1 MRGRRNRV
9 NDKSDLSH
17 GFTRIDTDRSVSI
30 RMNPWL
36 RFAEMCRMIDQSSK
50 ETLLNAAV
58 SHWMHDLAAQGI
70 ITTDDE
76 LNVVQWNHWME
87 ENTGKRANVVIGN
100 NLLQLFPELT
110 ERRLDRNYK
119 WALEGQVRVLSQAL
133 HGYLLSMPVL
143 SSEHGYTQMQQA
155 VRISPLSNEGRVIGT
170 LTIIEDV
177 TERVAREAELQAQIE
192 ARSRLLSSEKLA
204 RSEAERA
211 NRLKDEFLATISHEL
226 RNPLNAI
233 MGWAHMLRLGKL
245 TDANTERAVETIYRN
260 AKSQAQLVADLL
272 DVSRIISGKLRLD
285 VGAVDLLFVVN
296 AAIDSIRPAA
306 DAKGIRLQTTLDP
319 TAGPISGDADRLQQ
333 IVWNLLTNAVKFT
346 PRGGRI
352 QVKAQRIDSH
362 VEIVVSDSGV
372 GISKEFLP
380 YVFDRFRQADAT
392 STRIHGGLGLGLSI
406 VRQLVDL
413 HGGSISVESEG
424 EGKGATF
431 TITLP
436 FVGVV
441 SNLKEAEP
449 SHPIHSDDM
458 ISFEGLPSL
467 QGLKVLV
474 VDDEADTRELIRE
487 VLKECGSEVITSRS
501 VAEALEALEQ
511 HKPDILISDLG
522 MPDEDGYSLIS
533 KIRALPSERGGH
545 IPAAALTAYARAE
558 DRMRVLR
565 SGFQF
570 HLPKPVDSAELVT
583 VVASLAGRAYK

>member
-1 MRGRRNRV
+1 MTQT
-9 NDKSDLSH
+9 S
-17 GFTRIDTDRSVSI
+17 T
-30 RMNPWL
+30 
-36 RFAEMCRMIDQSSK
+36 K

-58 SHWMHDLAAQGI
+58 LHWMHDLAAQGI
-70 ITTDDE
+70 VTTDRE
-76 LNVVQWNHWME
+76 LNVVEWNHWME
-87 ENTGKRANVVIGN
+87 EHTGKRAHDVIGN
-100 NLLQLFPELT
+100 NLLELFPELI
-110 ERRLDRNYK
+110 ERRLDRHYK

-133 HGYLLSMPVL
+133 HGYLISMPVV
-143 SSEHGYTQMQQA
+143 SSEHGYAQMQQA
-155 VRISPLSNEGRVIGT
+155 VRISPLSHEGCVIGT

-245 TDANTERAVETIYRN
+245 TEANAERAVETIYRN

-285 VGAVDLLFVVN
+285 VRTVDLIYIIN

-306 DAKGIRLQTTLDP
+306 EAKGIRLQTLLDP
-319 TAGPISGDADRLQQ
+319 AAGPISGDADRLQQ

-346 PRGGRI
+346 AKGGRI
-352 QVKAQRIDSH
+352 QVKVQRVDSH
-362 VEIVVSDSGV
+362 AEIVVSDSGV

-380 YVFDRFRQADAT
+380 YVFDRFRQADA
-392 STRIHGGLGLGLSI
+392 SITRTHGGLGLGLSI

-413 HGGSISVESEG
+413 HGGSVSVHSEG
-424 EGKGATF
+424 EGKGTTF

-441 SNLKEAEP
+441 NNQNEAE
-449 SHPIHSDDM
+449 SVHPQSEEV
-458 ISFEGLPSL
+458 ISFDGLPSL

-487 VLKECGSEVITSRS
+487 VLKECGSEVITSNS
-501 VAEALEALEQ
+501 AADALIALEE

-533 KIRALPSERGGH
+533 KIRALPDERGGQ

-583 VVASLAGRAYK
+583 VVASLAGRAYQS

>member
-1 MRGRRNRV
+1 MKVKG
-9 NDKSDLSH
+9 
-17 GFTRIDTDRSVSI
+17 
-30 RMNPWL
+30 
-36 RFAEMCRMIDQSSK
+36 SK

-58 SHWMHDLAAQGI
+58 LHWMHDLAAQGI
-70 ITTDDE
+70 ITTDSE
-76 LNVVQWNHWME
+76 LQVVEWNHWME
-87 ENTGKRANVVIGN
+87 EHTGKRASEVIGQ
-100 NLLQLFPELT
+100 NLLELFPELVQ
-110 ERRLDRNYK
+110 RRLDRHYK

-133 HGYLLSMPVL
+133 HSYLIAMPQV
-143 SSEHGYTQMQQA
+143 SGEYVCEQMQQA
-155 VRISPLSNEGRVIGT
+155 VRISPLSYEGRVIGT

-177 TERVAREAELQAQIE
+177 TERVAREAALQAQIE
-192 ARSRLLSSEKLA
+192 ERSLLLSSEKLA
-204 RSEAERA
+204 RNEAERA

-233 MGWAHMLRLGKL
+233 LGWAHMMRLGKL
-245 TDANTERAVETIYRN
+245 NAANMERAIETIYRN
-260 AKSQAQLVADLL
+260 AKSQTQLVADLL

-285 VGAVDLLFVVN
+285 VRTVDLLSIVT

-306 DAKGIRLQTTLDP
+306 EAKSIRLQTMLDP
-319 TAGPISGDADRLQQ
+319 AAGPISGDADRLQQ

-346 PRGGRI
+346 PKGGRI
-352 QVKAQRIDSH
+352 QVKVQRINSH
-362 VEIVVSDSGV
+362 VEIVVSDSGI

-392 STRIHGGLGLGLSI
+392 ITRTHGGLGLGLSI
-406 VRQLVDL
+406 VHQLVGL
-413 HGGSISVESEG
+413 HGGNVSVKSEG

-441 SNLKEAEP
+441 TSPPEETEAV
-449 SHPIHSDDM
+449 HPTHSDEL

-474 VDDEADTRELIRE
+474 VDDEQDTRELIEE
-487 VLKECGSEVITSRS
+487 VLKECGSEVITSCS
-501 VAEALEALEQ
+501 AADALVALQ
-511 HKPDILISDLG
+511 QQKPDILISDLG

-533 KIRALPSERGGH
+533 KIRALPAEQGGL

-558 DRMRVLR
+558 DRLRVLR

-583 VVASLAGRAYK
+583 VVASLSGRAYKAPNR

>member
-1 MRGRRNRV
+1 M
-9 NDKSDLSH
+9 
-17 GFTRIDTDRSVSI
+17 TET
-30 RMNPWL
+30 
-36 RFAEMCRMIDQSSK
+36 SSR
-50 ETLLNAAV
+50 EILLNAAV
-58 SHWMHDLAAQGI
+58 RHWMHDLAAHGI
-70 ITTDDE
+70 VTTDSA
-76 LNVVQWNHWME
+76 LNIVEWNHWME
-87 ENTGKRANVVIGN
+87 EHTEKRANEVIGK
-100 NLLQLFPELT
+100 NLIELFPELT

-133 HGYLLSMPVL
+133 HGYLIAMPAV
-143 SSEHGYTQMQQA
+143 SGEHGYDLMQQA
-155 VRISPLSNEGRVIGT
+155 VRISPLSHEGRVIGT
-170 LTIIEDV
+170 VTIIEDV

-192 ARSRLLSSEKLA
+192 DRSRLLSNEKSA
-204 RSEAERA
+204 RNEAERA

-233 MGWAHMLRLGKL
+233 LGWAHMMQLGNL
-245 TDANTERAVETIYRN
+245 TPANTERAVETIYRN

-285 VGAVDLLFVVN
+285 VRPVDLLSIIN

-306 DAKGIRLQTTLDP
+306 DAKGIRVRTMLDP
-319 TAGPISGDADRLQQ
+319 AAGPISGDADRLQQ

-346 PRGGRI
+346 PKGGRI
-352 QVKAQRIDSH
+352 RVKLQRINSH

-380 YVFDRFRQADAT
+380 YVFDRFRQADAST
-392 STRIHGGLGLGLSI
+392 TRIHGGLGLGLSI
-406 VRQLVDL
+406 VHQLVDL
-413 HGGSISVESEG
+413 HGGTVSVQSEG

-431 TITLP
+431 TIKLP
-436 FVGVV
+436 FVGAV
-441 SNLKEAEP
+441 SDQKDTESVHLTQTEEV
-449 SHPIHSDDM
+449 
-458 ISFEGLPSL
+458 ISFEELPSL

-487 VLKECGSEVITSRS
+487 VLKECGSEVITSCS
-501 VAEALEALEQ
+501 AAEALAALEK

-522 MPDEDGYSLIS
+522 MPDEDGYSLIA
-533 KIRALPSERGGH
+533 KIRALPSERGGQ

-583 VVASLAGRAYK
+583 VIASLAGRAYKT

>member
-1 MRGRRNRV
+1 MTE
-9 NDKSDLSH
+9 
-17 GFTRIDTDRSVSI
+17 TR
-30 RMNPWL
+30 
-36 RFAEMCRMIDQSSK
+36 SK

-58 SHWMHDLAAQGI
+58 LHWMHDLAAQGI
-70 ITTDDE
+70 VTTDCD
-76 LNVVQWNHWME
+76 LNVVEWNHWME
-87 ENTGKRANVVIGN
+87 EHTGKRAHDAIGN
-100 NLLQLFPELT
+100 NLLELFPELT
-110 ERRLDRNYK
+110 ERRLDRHYK
-119 WALEGQVRVLSQAL
+119 WALEGQVQVLSQAL
-133 HGYLLSMPVL
+133 HGYLISMPTV
-143 SSEHGYTQMQQA
+143 SAEHGYAQMQQA
-155 VRISPLSNEGRVIGT
+155 VRISPLSHEGRVIGT

-192 ARSRLLSSEKLA
+192 ARSRLLASEKLA
-204 RSEAERA
+204 RTEAERA

-233 MGWAHMLRLGKL
+233 LGWAHMLRVGKL
-245 TDANTERAVETIYRN
+245 TEPIAERAVETIYRN
-260 AKSQAQLVADLL
+260 AKSQAQLVSDLL

-285 VGAVDLLFVVN
+285 VRTVDLIFIIN

-306 DAKGIRLQTTLDP
+306 EGKGIRLQTMLDP
-319 TAGPISGDADRLQQ
+319 AAGPISGDADRLQQ

-346 PRGGRI
+346 PKGGRI
-352 QVKAQRIDSH
+352 QVKVQRINSH

-372 GISKEFLP
+372 GINKEFLP
-380 YVFDRFRQADAT
+380 YVFDRFRQADA
-392 STRIHGGLGLGLSI
+392 SITRTHGGLGLGLSI

-413 HGGSISVESEG
+413 HGGGVSVQSEG
-424 EGKGATF
+424 EGKGTTF

-441 SNLKEAEP
+441 TNQNDAEAV
-449 SHPIHSDDM
+449 HPTQGDEIS
-458 ISFEGLPSL
+458 SFEGLPSL

-501 VAEALEALEQ
+501 VEEALAALEE

-533 KIRALPSERGGH
+533 KIRALPDDRGGQ

-583 VVASLAGRAYK
+583 VVASLAGRAYHS

>member
-1 MRGRRNRV
+1 M
-9 NDKSDLSH
+9 
-17 GFTRIDTDRSVSI
+17 
-30 RMNPWL
+30 
-36 RFAEMCRMIDQSSK
+36 
-50 ETLLNAAV
+50 ETGSEETILNAAV
-58 SHWMHDLAAQGI
+58 LHWMHDLAAQGI
-70 ITTDDE
+70 VTTDNE
-76 LNVVQWNHWME
+76 LNVVEWNHWME
-87 ENTGKRANVVIGN
+87 EHTGKRASEVIGK
-100 NLLQLFPELT
+100 NLLELFPELI
-110 ERRLDRNYK
+110 ERRLDRHYK

-133 HGYLLSMPVL
+133 HGYLIAMLPV
-143 SSEHGYTQMQQA
+143 SGEHGHTKMQQA
-155 VRISPLSNEGRVIGT
+155 VRISPLSNEGRIIGT

-177 TERVAREAELQAQIE
+177 SERVAREAELQEQLE
-192 ARSRLLSSEKLA
+192 DRSRLLANEKLA
-204 RSEAERA
+204 RNEAERA

-233 MGWAHMLRLGKL
+233 LGWAHMMRLGKL
-245 TDANTERAVETIYRN
+245 TPANAERAVETIYRN

-285 VGAVDLLFVVN
+285 VRTVDLISIVN
-296 AAIDSIRPAA
+296 AAIDSIRPAV
-306 DAKGIRLQTTLDP
+306 DAKTIRLQTMLDP
-319 TAGPISGDADRLQQ
+319 AAGPISGDADRLQQ

-346 PRGGRI
+346 PKGGRI
-352 QVKAQRIDSH
+352 QVKVQRIDSH

-372 GISKEFLP
+372 GINKEFLP
-380 YVFDRFRQADAT
+380 YVFDRFRQADAST
-392 STRIHGGLGLGLSI
+392 TRIHGGLGLGLSI
-406 VRQLVDL
+406 VHQLVDL
-413 HGGSISVESEG
+413 HGGNVTVFSEG
-424 EGKGATF
+424 EGTGATF

-436 FVGVV
+436 FVGVINNQNETDDADQ
-441 SNLKEAEP
+441 SASTDEAF
-449 SHPIHSDDM
+449 
-458 ISFEGLPSL
+458 SFEALPSL
-467 QGLKVLV
+467 EGLKILV

-501 VAEALEALEQ
+501 AAEALEALEE

-583 VVASLAGRAYK
+583 VVASLAGRVFKS

>member
-1 MRGRRNRV
+1 MMT
-9 NDKSDLSH
+9 K
-17 GFTRIDTDRSVSI
+17 I
-30 RMNPWL
+30 
-36 RFAEMCRMIDQSSK
+36 SSK

-58 SHWMHDLAAQGI
+58 RHWMHDLAAQGI
-70 ITTDDE
+70 VTTDNE
-76 LNVVQWNHWME
+76 LTVVEWNHWME
-87 ENTGKRANVVIGN
+87 EHTGKRTHEVIGN
-100 NLLQLFPELT
+100 NLLDLFPELI
-110 ERRLDRNYK
+110 ERRLDRHYK

-133 HGYLLSMPVL
+133 HGYLISMPAV
-143 SSEHGYTQMQQA
+143 STEHGYAQMQQA
-155 VRISPLSNEGRVIGT
+155 VRISPLSHEGRIIGT
-170 LTIIEDV
+170 LTVIEEV

-192 ARSRLLSSEKLA
+192 ARSKLLASEKLA
-204 RSEAERA
+204 RNEAERA

-245 TDANTERAVETIYRN
+245 TDANAERAVETIYRN

-285 VGAVDLLFVVN
+285 VRLVDLISIINAAMDSVRPAVD
-296 AAIDSIRPAA
+296 AKAIQ
-306 DAKGIRLQTTLDP
+306 LQTMLDP
-319 TAGPISGDADRLQQ
+319 AAGPISGDADRLQQ

-352 QVKAQRIDSH
+352 QVKVQRINSH
-362 VEIVVSDSGV
+362 VEIVVTDSGV

-380 YVFDRFRQADAT
+380 YVFDRFRQADAST
-392 STRIHGGLGLGLSI
+392 TRIHGGLGLGLSI

-413 HGGSISVESEG
+413 HGGSVSVHSEG
-424 EGKGATF
+424 EGKGAAF

-436 FVGVV
+436 FVGLV
-441 SNLKEAEP
+441 SNQKEAEAV
-449 SHPIHSDDM
+449 HSTQGDES

-467 QGLKVLV
+467 KGLKVLV
-474 VDDEADTRELIRE
+474 VDDEPDTRELISE
-487 VLKECGSEVITSRS
+487 VLKECGSEVITSQS
-501 VAEALEALEQ
+501 AAEALVALEE

-533 KIRALPSERGGH
+533 KIRALPEDRGGQ

-583 VVASLAGRAYK
+583 VVASLAGRAYQS

>member
-1 MRGRRNRV
+1 M
-9 NDKSDLSH
+9 
-17 GFTRIDTDRSVSI
+17 TETVS
-30 RMNPWL
+30 N
-36 RFAEMCRMIDQSSK
+36 

-58 SHWMHDLAAQGI
+58 LHWMHDLAAQGI
-70 ITTDDE
+70 VTTDGD

-87 ENTGKRANVVIGN
+87 EHTGKRAQDVIGN
-100 NLLQLFPELT
+100 NLLELFPELV
-110 ERRLDRNYK
+110 ERRLDRQYK

-133 HGYLLSMPVL
+133 HGYLISIPAV
-143 SSEHGYTQMQQA
+143 SVGHGYTQMQQA
-155 VRISPLSNEGRVIGT
+155 VRISPLSHEGRVIGT

-177 TERVAREAELQAQIE
+177 TERVAREAELQSQIE
-192 ARSRLLSSEKLA
+192 ARTRLLASEKLA

-233 MGWAHMLRLGKL
+233 LGWAHMMRLGKL
-245 TDANTERAVETIYRN
+245 TPANVDRAIETIYRN

-285 VGAVDLLFVVN
+285 VRTVDLISIVN
-296 AAIDSIRPAA
+296 AALDSVRPAV
-306 DAKGIRLQTTLDP
+306 DAKGIQLQTILDAE
-319 TAGPISGDADRLQQ
+319 AGPISGDADRLQQ

-346 PRGGRI
+346 PKGGEI
-352 QVKAQRIDSH
+352 QVKVQRIDSH
-362 VEIVVSDSGV
+362 AEIVVTDSGV

-380 YVFDRFRQADAT
+380 YVFDRFRQADAST
-392 STRIHGGLGLGLSI
+392 TRIHGGLGLGLSI

-413 HGGSISVESEG
+413 HGGSVNVHSEG
-424 EGKGATF
+424 EGQGATF

-436 FVGVV
+436 FVGVI
-441 SNLKEAEP
+441 SNQKEAEP
-449 SHPIHSDDM
+449 PHPIQGDDV
-458 ISFEGLPSL
+458 IPLEGLPSL
-467 QGLKVLV
+467 QGIKVLV
-474 VDDEADTRELIRE
+474 VDDEADTRELICE
-487 VLKECGSEVITSRS
+487 VLKECGSEVITSCS
-501 VAEALEALEQ
+501 VAEALEALEV

-533 KIRALPSERGGH
+533 KIRALPAEHGGQ

-583 VVASLAGRAYK
+583 VVASLAGRAYHS